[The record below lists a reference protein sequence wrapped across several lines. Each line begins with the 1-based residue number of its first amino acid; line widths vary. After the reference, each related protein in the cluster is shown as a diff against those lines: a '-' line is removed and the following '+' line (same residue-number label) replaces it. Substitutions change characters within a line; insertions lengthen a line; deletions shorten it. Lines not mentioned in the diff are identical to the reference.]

1 VSGVPEE
8 ETMRKAQTGARSP
21 WAIVTYP
28 LRIAGRTL
36 SILLTAIFI
45 GLAAA
50 FGGRIRIEKPL
61 PENCAAEVIK
71 KDV

>member
-1 VSGVPEE
+1 
-8 ETMRKAQTGARSP
+8 MRKRQAGARSP

-36 SILLTAIFI
+36 SLVLTALFI

-50 FGGRIRIEKPL
+50 FGGRIRTEKPV
-61 PENCAAEVIK
+61 PDNCATDVVK

>member
-1 VSGVPEE
+1 MYKTPVRTRS
-8 ETMRKAQTGARSP
+8 RSP
-21 WAIVTYP
+21 WASVTYP
-28 LRIAGRTL
+28 LRVVLRIVGRTL
-36 SILLTAIFI
+36 SITFTALFI

-61 PENCAAEVIK
+61 PQNCATEVIK

>member
-1 VSGVPEE
+1 
-8 ETMRKAQTGARSP
+8 MRKAQAGTRSP
-21 WAIVTYP
+21 WVIVTYP
-28 LRIAGRTL
+28 IRTVGRTL

-61 PENCAAEVIK
+61 PQNCAAEIVK

>member
-1 VSGVPEE
+1 
-8 ETMRKAQTGARSP
+8 MRKAQVGARVP

-36 SILLTAIFI
+36 SIVLTAMFI
-45 GLAAA
+45 ALAAA

-61 PENCAAEVIK
+61 PKNCAAEVVK
-71 KDV
+71 KDA

>member
-1 VSGVPEE
+1 
-8 ETMRKAQTGARSP
+8 MRKKQAGVRSP

-28 LRIAGRTL
+28 LRVVGRTL
-36 SILLTAIFI
+36 SIALTALFI

-61 PENCAAEVIK
+61 PENRATDVIK